1 MAQKLQLSKG
11 IQYMMIATFA
21 FSVMGAL
28 IKQVNDINV
37 VQIIFFRTSISAL
50 MSTATLLREGQ
61 SLVGKRQKLLIL
73 RAIIGLI
80 SMTLFFI
87 TIQRIPF
94 GASVTLRYLAPFF
107 SIILAVWLLNE
118 KANWQQWGLFVL
130 ALVGVFL
137 LKGFD
142 TRIDNLSLLY
152 SILSA
157 IFAAGVYVTIKKIG
171 TSEHPLVIVNYFMS
185 LAAIVSGVALYSY
198 WEPITLPV
206 LSILL
211 LIGTT
216 GFFGQK
222 FMTLSLQQESLVNV
236 APFKYLELVYAFIL
250 GFIFFGESYSILSIV
265 GICLIITSF
274 MGNFVITQRLAKS

>member
-1 MAQKLQLSKG
+1 
-11 IQYMMIATFA
+11 MIATFA